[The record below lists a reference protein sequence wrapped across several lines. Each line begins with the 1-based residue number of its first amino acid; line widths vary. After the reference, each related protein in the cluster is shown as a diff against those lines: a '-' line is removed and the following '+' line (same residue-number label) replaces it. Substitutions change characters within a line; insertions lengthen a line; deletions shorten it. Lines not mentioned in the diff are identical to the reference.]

1 MIEAA
6 GLKVIDRI
14 DTKPVHPRAADASD
28 PLHHARSAEITSL
41 WRLAAR

>member
-6 GLKVIDRI
+6 GLKVIARM
-14 DTKPVHPRAADASD
+14 DTKPVHPRATDVND
-28 PLHHARSAEITSL
+28 PLHQARSAETTSL